1 MVNMLV
7 SSAVDHEFEH
17 RCGQAGD
24 DDVSI
29 ELDQHA
35 ELEFHSAN
43 SLKQQSAGRHVLTL
57 GHIIL
62 IKSQTVC
69 PLAP

>member
-1 MVNMLV
+1 M
-7 SSAVDHEFEH
+7 SD
-17 RCGQAGD
+17 CCDGD

-57 GHIIL
+57 GHILL